1 MAEEGYQLFAGYV
14 NDEPIAVAGVTIS
27 TNFYLGRHAYVY
39 DLVVDENNRSKG
51 YGAELLEYVHNWAAD
66 NDCVAVELES
76 GLWREDAH
84 RFYLDLDYEKNT
96 ATHLNMTS
104 SNNQTDLCYASATAL
119 AADIRRG
126 ARSPVA
132 VVDAFLDRIER
143 VNPEINAYVTVC
155 SESARGRT

>member
-1 MAEEGYQLFAGYV
+1 MEGYQLFAGYV

-84 RFYLDLDYEKNT
+84 RFYLDLDYEKY
-96 ATHLNMTS
+96 
-104 SNNQTDLCYASATAL
+104 CYSTRPAICGDEHRWLKVRIEPGGAASAGGT
-119 AADIRRG
+119 
-126 ARSPVA
+126 
-132 VVDAFLDRIER
+132 
-143 VNPEINAYVTVC
+143 VTVM
-155 SESARGRT
+155 SARFYRGIGFDQGS